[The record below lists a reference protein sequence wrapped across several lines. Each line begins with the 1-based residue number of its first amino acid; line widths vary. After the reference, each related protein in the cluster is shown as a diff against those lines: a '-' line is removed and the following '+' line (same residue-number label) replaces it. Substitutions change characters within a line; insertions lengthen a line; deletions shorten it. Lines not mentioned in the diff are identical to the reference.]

1 MVAAIKRKSQSFDGV
16 RGCQPAR
23 QFFVV
28 EADQTQVEALL
39 MEGRQFHRAR
49 TAPAGVQRRL
59 RLRTQK

>member
-16 RGCQPAR
+16 RGCRPAR

-39 MEGRQFHRAR
+39 MEGLYLHRAR
-49 TAPAGVQRRL
+49 TAPAGVPRRL
-59 RLRTQK
+59 WSQ